1 MSDEVHVEAGRLR
14 RSRAFQQEQAA
25 KVSELAGQVRT
36 AATAG
41 NAFGKVGQLA
51 GLESSY
57 LTWVDG
63 EASSMEELTRMLT
76 DLGDALAF
84 TADDYDGVD
93 RFAAERVGR
102 SYRSGA

>member
-1 MSDEVHVEAGRLR
+1 MNDRLHVQAERLR
-14 RSRAFQQEQAA
+14 ASRGFQREQAA
-25 KVSELAGQVRT
+25 TVSEIACRVRS

-57 LTWVDG
+57 LSWVDG
-63 EASSMEELTRMLT
+63 EATELTELTRMLT
-76 DLGDALAF
+76 DLSDALAF

-93 RFAAERVGR
+93 SSAARTVAN

>member
-1 MSDEVHVEAGRLR
+1 MSDELHVQAERLR
-14 RSRAFQQEQAA
+14 QSRAFQQEQAA
-25 KVSELAGQVRT
+25 KVSELACQVRT
-36 AATAG
+36 AATVG
-41 NAFGKVGQLA
+41 NAFGKVGQMA

-76 DLGDALAF
+76 DLGDALSF

-93 RFAAERVGR
+93 SVAAERVTR
-102 SYRSGA
+102 SYRSGS